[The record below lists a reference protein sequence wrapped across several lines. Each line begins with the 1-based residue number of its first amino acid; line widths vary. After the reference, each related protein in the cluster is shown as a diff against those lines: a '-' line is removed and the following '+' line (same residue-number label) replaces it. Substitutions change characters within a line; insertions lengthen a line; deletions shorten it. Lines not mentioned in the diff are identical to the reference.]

1 MQLNKQEALNLLQTS
16 RDKIDQIDNQII
28 ELITERTSLAE
39 EIGNAKIVLNKD
51 IKNTER
57 EDYIQQKI
65 KKLAKD
71 KNIDENSLLE
81 IMDILMKLNKSEQEK
96 IIGR

>member
-1 MQLNKQEALNLLQTS
+1 VNKQEALNLLQTS

-28 ELITERTSLAE
+28 GLIAERTSLAG
-39 EIGNAKIVLNKD
+39 EIGNAKKVLNKD
-51 IKNTER
+51 VENTER

-65 KKLAKD
+65 KKIAKQ

-96 IIGR
+96 IIRR

>member
-1 MQLNKQEALNLLQTS
+1 VNKQEALKILETS
-16 RDKIDQIDNQII
+16 RDKIDHIDNQII
-28 ELITERTSLAE
+28 ELIAERTSLAGA
-39 EIGNAKIVLNKD
+39 IGHSKKVLNKD
-51 IKNTER
+51 IENTER

-65 KKLAKD
+65 KLIAKE

>member
-1 MQLNKQEALNLLQTS
+1 VNKQEALNLLESS
-16 RDKIDQIDNQII
+16 RDKIDRIDDQII
-28 ELITERTSLAE
+28 DLIAERTSLAVL
-39 EIGNAKIVLNKD
+39 IGTAKKVLNKD

-65 KKLAKD
+65 KKLAKQ

-81 IMDILMKLNKSEQEK
+81 IMDILMELNKSEQEK
-96 IIGR
+96 IVRR